1 VSRRRAPAFHWRGLI
16 AAAFVLT
23 CLSAR
28 AETIAIVHAK
38 AWTLTATAPVEN
50 ATVVVSDGKI
60 ASVAADG
67 AAPAGARVL
76 DAKGRVLT
84 PGLVH
89 PATHLGLL
97 EVSAATDTVD
107 TGTKAA
113 SLGADF
119 DVQYGINSNSA
130 LVQLARADGVTRA
143 VSYPVRSGVPPFA
156 GMGALL
162 RLGDSGDVVEQGG
175 AGVFVSIGNHRG
187 EGDGSRAA
195 QWELLR
201 HALDAAKAPSR
212 STAGASSTGD
222 SPTNAASSKRD
233 PEVLALA
240 SVLSGTVP
248 LAISTNRESD
258 IRQAIKLA
266 SDYSL
271 HVVIIGG
278 TDAWRVR
285 RALAAAKI
293 PVIVDPQ
300 DNLPGNFDQLGAR
313 LDNAALLHEAGV
325 TVATAVLSGIHQSYN
340 AGESLRE
347 GAGLAVANGLPYVDA
362 LRSITVVP
370 AEIWGIAG
378 RCGTIAP
385 GKDGDLVLW
394 DGDPLEPSSAAVTV
408 WVAGKEVSLETRQKE
423 LRDRYL
429 PKAGLM
435 AVPRRP

>member
-1 VSRRRAPAFHWRGLI
+1 LI
-16 AAAFVLT
+16 
-23 CLSAR
+23 
-28 AETIAIVHAK
+28 
-38 AWTLTATAPVEN
+38 
-50 ATVVVSDGKI
+50 
-60 ASVAADG
+60 
-67 AAPAGARVL
+67 
-76 DAKGRVLT
+76 
-84 PGLVH
+84 H

-107 TGTKAA
+107 TSTKAA

-119 DVQYGINSNSA
+119 DVQYAINPNSA

-156 GMGALL
+156 GTGVLL
-162 RLGDSGDVVEQGG
+162 RLGESGNVVERGG
-175 AGVFVSIGNHRG
+175 VGVFVSIGNHRV
-187 EGDGSRAA
+187 EADGSRAA

-201 HALDAAKAPSR
+201 HALDAAKAANHPAAGSG
-212 STAGASSTGD
+212 ST
-222 SPTNAASSKRD
+222 NASSKRD
-233 PEVLALA
+233 PEAVALEPVLN
-240 SVLSGTVP
+240 GIVP

-266 SDYSL
+266 ADYSL

-278 TDAWRVR
+278 TDAWRAKH
-285 RALAAAKI
+285 ALAAAKI

-300 DNLPGNFDQLGAR
+300 DNLPANFDQLGAR
-313 LDNAALLHEAGV
+313 LNNAALLHEAGV

-347 GAGLAVANGLPYVDA
+347 GAGLAAANGLPYIDA

-394 DGDPLEPSSAAVTV
+394 DGDPLEPSSAAVTM
-408 WVAGKEVSLETRQKE
+408 WVAGKEVSLVTRQKE
-423 LRDRYL
+423 LLDRYL
-429 PKAGLM
+429 PKAGL
-435 AVPRRP
+435 APVPRRP